1 MFKVYL
7 CFAFLFLQ
15 GLPTSAYSPVDT
27 KQSETG
33 DGNIDTLNVNYLN
46 QQCWLLRKTDPLEA
60 IAIGNKSLELAER
73 MGYDKGMAQVLNYL
87 GVCYLKLNDA
97 RTASSYFFK
106 ALAFSDSLNIKIE
119 KGYALNNIASALI
132 LEGEYKQALNY
143 TNKALLLQTQN
154 NDRKGIAYAWLRM
167 SDVYYRL
174 QHYDS
179 LLITAK
185 MAHALLVKLNM
196 PDNDLLALKNI
207 ARGWEGK
214 RQYKNALTCYLE
226 IMKADTTVKSIYV
239 SLARVCNL
247 LNLPDQ
253 AIHYGKKWLNTQKGN
268 GYILQHLSDAYALKE
283 DWKEAYRYSRLS
295 QIFIDSLVTAERNVQ
310 LKNMRILYKTRE
322 TELENVGLKAKLSV
336 KNLYLFTLGIIILLI
351 GLLLTILLGRRKQQL
366 HLNHILNQKNE
377 EICTQRDRL
386 EEINQTKDKLFS
398 IIAHDL
404 RGPIGNVAT
413 FLELLTTDEGEF
425 TKEELLN
432 NLILL
437 KNSSNATFK
446 LLENLLTW
454 SLSQRGEIEFKPSK
468 NDLSKL
474 VQSNID
480 LFASN
485 AENKKIQIV
494 NTPYEQLIFEFDH
507 DMINTVMRNLINN
520 AIKYTHEKGQITISA
535 IGNHQHVEISVKDS
549 GIGIDT
555 KTAQQ
560 LFVTQIN
567 LIRKVGTNG
576 EKGTGLGLMLCR
588 EFVEKHSGKIWVESK
603 VDIGSTF
610 KFTLPLR
617 HSIEL
622 FEN

>member
-7 CFAFLFLQ
+7 YFVFLILQ
-15 GLPTSAYSPVDT
+15 GITTSAYSSVDT
-27 KQSETG
+27 KLPKTLN
-33 DGNIDTLNVNYLN
+33 GNIDTFNVKYLN
-46 QQCWLLRKTDPLEA
+46 QRCWLLRKTDPFEA
-60 IAIGNKSLELAER
+60 IVIGNRSLELAEVL
-73 MGYDKGMAQVLNYL
+73 GDDKGKAQVLNYL
-87 GVCYLKLNDA
+87 GICYLKLNDA
-97 RTASSYFFK
+97 HSASTYFFK
-106 ALAFSDSLNIKIE
+106 ALAFSDSLNINVE
-119 KGYALNNIASALI
+119 KGYALNNIASSLI
-132 LEGEYKQALNY
+132 LEGEYKQALKY
-143 TNKALLLQTQN
+143 TYKALLLQTQN
-154 NDRKGIAYAWLRM
+154 DDSKGIAYAWLRM
-167 SDVYYRL
+167 SDVYYRI

-179 LLITAK
+179 LLISAK
-185 MAHALLVKLNM
+185 MAHKLLLKLNM
-196 PDNDLLALKNI
+196 EDNALLALSNI

-214 RQYKNALTCYLE
+214 KRYNKALTCYQE
-226 IMKADTTVKSIYV
+226 IMKADTTVKSSYV
-239 SLARVCNL
+239 NLARVCNL

-253 AIHYGKKWLNTQKGN
+253 AIRYGNKWLNTQNEN
-268 GYILQHLSDAYALKE
+268 GYILQHMSNAYALKE

-295 QIFIDSLVTAERNVQ
+295 QTFLDSLITEERKVQ
-310 LKNMRILYKTRE
+310 LKNMRILHKTRE
-322 TELENVGLKAKLSV
+322 TKLENAELKAKLNV

-351 GLLLTILLGRRKQQL
+351 GLLLTILLGKRKQQFQ
-366 HLNHILNQKNE
+366 LNNLLNQKNQ
-377 EICTQRDRL
+377 EICTQHDRL

-404 RGPIGNVAT
+404 RGPIGSTST
-413 FLELLTTDEGEF
+413 FLELLTTKEGEF

-437 KNSSNATFK
+437 KKSSNATFK

-494 NTPYEQLIFEFDH
+494 NQPLEQLIFEFDH

-520 AIKYTHEKGQITISA
+520 AIKYTHENGQITISA
-535 IGNHQHVEISVKDS
+535 TGNHRQVEISVKDS
-549 GIGIDT
+549 GIGIDD

-560 LFVTQIN
+560 LFVAQIN
-567 LIRKVGTNG
+567 LIRKMGTKG
-576 EKGTGLGLMLCR
+576 ETGTGLGLMLCR

-603 VDIGSTF
+603 AGKGSTF
-610 KFTLPLR
+610 KFTLPMC
-617 HSIEL
+617 HSV
-622 FEN
+622 ENISR